1 MPPPVPHRAADT
13 AAARTARTALPPPVR
28 RRRCVCCATGYT
40 DVMSTIYID
49 ADACPVT
56 RETLT
61 IARAHNVPVV
71 MIANHSQNLSRYAGR
86 KGVEIVQVSSGR
98 DVADFAIVTRLR
110 SDDIVVTGDIGLAAM
125 ALGRARALSFRGRVF
140 APETIDMELALRHAE
155 QQHRRAGGRTRGP
168 SPFEE
173 GDREHFI
180 TALERMLDADGAR

>member
-1 MPPPVPHRAADT
+1 MT
-13 AAARTARTALPPPVR
+13 
-28 RRRCVCCATGYT
+28 
-40 DVMSTIYID
+40 TIYID

-71 MIANHSQNLSRYAGR
+71 MIANHSQNLSRHAGR

-98 DVADFAIVTRLR
+98 DVADFAIVTRLQ

-155 QQHRRAGGRTRGP
+155 QQHRRGGGRTRGP
-168 SPFEE
+168 SPFEDE
-173 GDREHFI
+173 DREHFI
-180 TALERMLDADGAR
+180 ATLKGMLDADGAQAAPEHA